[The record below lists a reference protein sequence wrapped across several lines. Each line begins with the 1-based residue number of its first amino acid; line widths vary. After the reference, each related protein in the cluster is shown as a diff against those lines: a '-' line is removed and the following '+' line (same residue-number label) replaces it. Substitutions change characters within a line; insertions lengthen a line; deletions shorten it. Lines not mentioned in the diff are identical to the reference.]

1 MNLKAS
7 ICRVETVIVAYAA
20 WMSHD
25 ILWAWRNSP
34 FDHAGAFA
42 FLLWLVPPV
51 RAAWGRP
58 EPAPSVRWLT
68 WTALAFALVG
78 GILGINSLNYIALAL
93 ALAGRWPVP
102 GKSGWRWLLLSVAWM
117 PVLGWFGSKG
127 LPIWLVDAGRIALAI
142 LSIVVCLGLKGR
154 K

>member
-58 EPAPSVRWLT
+58 ADRLGSAVVVNGLSAEHRDYLAAGGYGFLLGDGRLDYAREEIWESCYSVAMGRH
-68 WTALAFALVG
+68 
-78 GILGINSLNYIALAL
+78 LAL
-93 ALAGRWPVP
+93 SADFQRVLHPGYNQDRGPVSLYAL
-102 GKSGWRWLLLSVAWM
+102 
-117 PVLGWFGSKG
+117 
-127 LPIWLVDAGRIALAI
+127 RIHAQF
-142 LSIVVCLGLKGR
+142 
-154 K
+154 